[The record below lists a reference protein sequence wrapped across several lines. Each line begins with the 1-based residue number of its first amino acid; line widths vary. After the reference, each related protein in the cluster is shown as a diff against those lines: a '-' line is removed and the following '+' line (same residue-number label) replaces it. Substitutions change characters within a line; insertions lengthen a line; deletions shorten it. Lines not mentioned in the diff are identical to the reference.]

1 MPAKFLKVAL
11 AVTLFLLILFGLMAA
26 YICHQLSVPV
36 SKDAIFTIEPG
47 SNLSTIIKRLIEADL
62 LPVDDRVFKT
72 FALLT
77 RDAGSIRAGQ
87 YQLKTGMPSRNVL
100 ALFRSGKVIQHRITF
115 PEGLRTQEWLARL
128 VEAPYLDIKTPGM
141 TPAELSQS
149 LGLAA
154 ELEGWLFPDTYQYIL
169 GDSDLDILKLAVL
182 KMRQVLDSQW
192 NSQRNSR
199 AETTLSSPFEAL
211 ILASMIEKE
220 TGYGPDREKIASV
233 FHNRLNTGM
242 KLQSDPTVI
251 FGLGANFDGDL
262 KRSHLTSD
270 TAYNTYTRKGL
281 PPGPICSPGRAAI
294 NAALGGSAHPYF
306 YFVAMGDGK
315 SYFSV
320 SLKEHNTAVNR
331 YQKKQKQ

>member
-1 MPAKFLKVAL
+1 MPPKFIKVAP
-11 AVTLFLLILFGLMAA
+11 AVTLFLLILFGLLAA
-26 YICHQLSVPV
+26 YIYHQLSVPV
-36 SKDAIFTIEPG
+36 SKDAVFTLEPG
-47 SNLSTIIKRLIEADL
+47 SNLSTITKRLTEDDL
-62 LPVDDRVFKT
+62 LPVDARVFKA

-87 YQLKTGMPSRNVL
+87 YQLTTGMPSRSVL
-100 ALFRSGKVIQHRITF
+100 ALFHSGKVIQHRITF
-115 PEGLRTQEWLARL
+115 PEGLRAEEWLARL
-128 VEAPYLDIKTPGM
+128 VEAPYLDIQTPGM
-141 TPAELSQS
+141 TAEELSQS

-182 KMRQVLDSQW
+182 KMRQVLDSEW
-192 NSQRNSR
+192 NSR
-199 AETTLSSPFEAL
+199 AETTISSPFEAL
-211 ILASMIEKE
+211 VLASMIEKE

-233 FHNRLNTGM
+233 FHNRLDTGM
-242 KLQSDPTVI
+242 RLQSDPTVI
-251 FGLGANFDGDL
+251 FGLGAGFDGDL

-270 TAYNTYTRKGL
+270 IAYNTYTRRGL
-281 PPGPICSPGRAAI
+281 PPGPICSPGRASI
-294 NAALGGSAHPYF
+294 NAALGGSGHPYF

-320 SLKEHNTAVNR
+320 SLEEHNKAVNR